1 MAAFNF
7 SAPAELFPTRGRTAR
22 RRPMTYKRFNTA
34 AEAVRFAIEELPS
47 ELLLG
52 AYLEVEEARF
62 DGEGIRR
69 LYESPGYPLPRGDAE
84 PVHTAP
90 APAPRPRAA
99 ATAKK
104 AKAS

>member
-69 LYESPGYPLPRGDAE
+69 LYESAGYPLPRGGAE
-84 PVHTAP
+84 PVRTA
-90 APAPRPRAA
+90 AAPRQRAA
-99 ATAKK
+99 APAKK
-104 AKAS
+104 VKAS